1 VQNASTVGAV
11 DLGFYNIDKN
21 NNFIFF
27 DKLKNR
33 EFKLLYLVGSDNL
46 EIKKD
51 NEFIIY
57 QGSHGDKNASVADV
71 ILPAAAYTE
80 QNGLFENL
88 EGRIQMCRKASYPAN
103 EALEDWKIFNLIN
116 KSLNNSNLFLDFLSI
131 RKLAL
136 QEIPNFSEIDLLPNR
151 DKVVK
156 ANASLEATSEKINIK
171 NIDYYFSN
179 SIARAS
185 KTMSDCRN
193 ISIDNKKNGTN
204 N

>member
-1 VQNASTVGAV
+1 M
-11 DLGFYNIDKN
+11 DKN

-27 DKLKNR
+27 DKLKNK
-33 EFKLLYLVGSDNL
+33 EFKLLYLVGSDNI
-46 EIKKD
+46 EIQKSD
-51 NEFIIY
+51 EFIIY
-57 QGSHGDKNASVADV
+57 QGSHGDKNASIADV
-71 ILPAAAYTE
+71 ILPSASYTE

-88 EGRIQMCRKASYPAN
+88 EGRIQECRKASYPAN

-116 KSLNNSNLFLDFLSI
+116 YTFDSSDLFSDFLSV

-136 QEIPNFSEIDLLPNR
+136 QEIPNFTEIDELPKTKIPAMTN
-151 DKVVK
+151 VSIE
-156 ANASLEATSEKINIK
+156 ASSEKINIK
-171 NIDYYFSN
+171 NIDYYYSN

-193 ISIDNKKNGTN
+193 IFNDNKRNGTN